1 VLIEVEWEF
10 AHRHPG
16 FNLKGMTMTMTN
28 ELALARLCADYATRA
43 EAFGLKPGTQK
54 FIRDQEAYMDGGT
67 SALVMGGLMAPEV
80 RGFVVLMAATG
91 RLPALVLE
99 KAKLAAI
106 AKATGGV

>member
-1 VLIEVEWEF
+1 
-10 AHRHPG
+10 
-16 FNLKGMTMTMTN
+16 MTN
-28 ELALARLCADYATRA
+28 AYIFNPQASKPISNSELALARLCADYATRA

-99 KAKLAAI
+99 KAKLAA
-106 AKATGGV
+106 KF